1 MKRIIK
7 VKVITNSSVEEVV
20 EGDPVVVKVRE
31 PLREGKANRAVLR
44 LLTKHF
50 DANVRVLSGV
60 RSRRKLVE
68 VSRQ

>member
-1 MKRIIK
+1 
-7 VKVITNSSVEEVV
+7 VV

-31 PLREGKANRAVLR
+31 PPREGKANRAVLR
-44 LLTKHF
+44 LLAKHF